1 MTIEELQ
8 KAVAK
13 KPVFV
18 RMSTVITDP
27 DAQIVHDV
35 YGLVHSLHKT
45 YDCRDGGYYDAY
57 EALCDVVFDVTEI
70 TDPSGE
76 SSRIIGKV
84 RFNEL
89 LAGKGTVDILQFL
102 KDIQL
107 CNPPKDVVK
116 QITVDLKKQ
125 AMDAYARA
133 STWSELTGEPSIGL
147 SVM

>member
-1 MTIEELQ
+1 MTLEELQ
-8 KAVAK
+8 KAVAN

-18 RMSTVITDP
+18 RISSVTIDP
-27 DAQIVHDV
+27 NAHIVHDV
-35 YGLVHSLHKT
+35 YGLVHSLHQT
-45 YDCRDGGYYDAY
+45 YDCRDGGYFDAY
-57 EALCDVVFDVTEI
+57 EALCDVMFDVTEI

-89 LAGKGTVDILQFL
+89 LCGNGTVDILQFL
-102 KDIQL
+102 NDIQL
-107 CNPPKDVVK
+107 CKPPKDVVK

-125 AMDAYARA
+125 AIDAYARA